1 MTAIKGIGE
10 KTAFAMDMPDVSNF
24 EKSGQFA
31 AFVGV
36 TPTHKESGTSVLG
49 KSHISKIGTQS
60 VRKVL
65 YMSAINVKNHNPH
78 FQKFVRKLQRKGKA
92 SKVIICAVMRKLLVI
107 FFGMLKNSTDF
118 DQNLAFHA

>member
-36 TPTHKESGTSVLG
+36 TPTHKESRTSVLG

-78 FQKFVRKLQRKGKA
+78 FQKFMCIPFSVYGY
-92 SKVIICAVMRKLLVI
+92 VV
-107 FFGMLKNSTDF
+107 KNF
-118 DQNLAFHA
+118 EAFCKSGPEF